1 MILNLIKNTYV
12 HQRFFIYISVIAAL
26 FLVSFWF
33 PIVYNVAWFLVT
45 ILAVLFVGDIYVL
58 FSVKKGVNARRIL
71 TEKFSN
77 SDENPVPITVKN
89 NYKFTIEVKIIDEL
103 PSQFQKRDF
112 VHIAN
117 LNPFENYNFEY
128 EVKPVERGEYHFGK
142 LNIYVSSPLRIVA
155 RRFKFQE
162 HEMVAVYP
170 SYIQMKKYEFLA
182 MSNRL
187 TEFGLKKI
195 RRIGHT
201 LEFEQIKNYIAGD
214 DVRTINWKAT
224 AKRSQLMVNQFQDE
238 KSQPIYSI
246 IDLGRVM
253 KMPFEKLKLL
263 DYAINSTLAFSN
275 IALRKNDKAGLLTFA
290 KKVDTII
297 AASNK
302 KTHLNTINEALYNI
316 TTKYTD
322 SDFGYLYA
330 LIKRK
335 ITQRS
340 LLILYTN
347 FEHISSLKRQLPFLQ
362 AISKYHLLVVVFFE
376 NTELDNLIT
385 ENAADIQTIY
395 HKTIAEKFAFEKR
408 LIVKE
413 LESHGIY
420 GILTKPKNLTVNVI
434 NKYLEFKA
442 KGFI

>member
-1 MILNLIKNTYV
+1 MDIIKNLYI
-12 HQRFFIYISVIAAL
+12 HERFFKYLSSIAAI

-33 PIVYNVAWFLVT
+33 PILYMVAWFMVT
-45 ILAVLFVGDIYVL
+45 IFGILFIGDIYLL
-58 FSVKKGVNARRIL
+58 FRVGKGIHARRIL
-71 TEKFSN
+71 SDKFSN
-77 SDENPVPITVKN
+77 SDLNPIPITVKN
-89 NYKFTIEVKIIDEL
+89 NYKFKVEVKLIDEL
-103 PSQFQKRDF
+103 PTQFQKRDF
-112 VHIAN
+112 EQVSFI
-117 LNPFENYNFEY
+117 NPQNIWEFEY
-128 EVKPVERGEYHFGK
+128 AMKPFERGEYVFGN
-142 LNIYVSSPLRIVA
+142 LNVYVSSFLRIVS
-155 RRFKFQE
+155 RRYKFE
-162 HEMVAVYP
+162 ENKSVAVYP

-182 MSNRL
+182 LSNRL

-224 AKRSQLMVNQFQDE
+224 AKRSQLMVNQYQDE

-246 IDLGRVM
+246 IDVGRVM
-253 KMPFEKLKLL
+253 KMPFEELKLI

-290 KKVDTII
+290 KKVDTVL

-302 KTHLNTINEALYNI
+302 KTHLDTINEALYNI
-316 TTKYTD
+316 TTQFTD
-322 SDFGYLYA
+322 TDFGYLYA
-330 LIKRK
+330 FIKRK

-347 FEHISSLKRQLPFLQ
+347 FEHISSLKRQLPFLTVI
-362 AISKYHLLVVVFFE
+362 AKSHLLVVVFFA
-376 NTELDNLIT
+376 NTELDQLILD
-385 ENAADIQTIY
+385 NAEDLQAIY
-395 HKTIAEKFAFEKR
+395 HKTVAEKFAYEKK

-413 LESHGIY
+413 LESKGVY
-420 GILTKPKNLTVNVI
+420 GILTKPQNLTVNVI
-434 NKYLEFKA
+434 NKYLEFKS

>member
-1 MILNLIKNTYV
+1 MLNIFKNLYV
-12 HQRFFIYISVIAAL
+12 HQRFYVYISIISAL
-26 FLVSFWF
+26 FLVSFWL
-33 PIVYNVAWFLVT
+33 PILYLVAWFCVLVLIT
-45 ILAVLFVGDIYVL
+45 LFFGDIYLL
-58 FSVKKGVNARRIL
+58 FKAEKGVEARRLL

-77 SDENPVPITVKN
+77 SDENPITITLKN
-89 NYKFTIEVKIIDEL
+89 KYPFKVEVKIIDEL
-103 PSQFQKRDF
+103 PVQFQKRDF
-112 VHIAN
+112 SHTYSIN
-117 LNPFENYNFEY
+117 SNENYNFEY
-128 EVKPVERGEYHFGK
+128 TVTPVERGEYHFGK
-142 LNIYVSSPLRIVA
+142 LLVFTSTKFRMVA
-155 RRFKFQE
+155 RRFVFEENKS
-162 HEMVAVYP
+162 VAVYP

-224 AKRSQLMVNQFQDE
+224 AKRNELMVNQYQDE

-253 KMPFEKLKLL
+253 KMPFQELKLL

-275 IALRKNDKAGLLTFA
+275 IALRKNDKAGLITFS
-290 KKVDTII
+290 KKVDTIL

-316 TTKYTD
+316 NTQYTD
-322 SDFGYLYA
+322 SDYGYLYA

-335 ITQRS
+335 VTQRS

-347 FEHISSLKRQLPFLQ
+347 FEHISSLKRQLPYLQ
-362 AISKYHLLVVVFFE
+362 AISKFHMLVVVFFE
-376 NTELDNLIT
+376 NTELD
-385 ENAADIQTIY
+385 DVIQTDAESIEAIY
-395 HKTIAEKFAFEKR
+395 NKTIAEKFAYEKR

-413 LESHGIY
+413 LEGKGIY
-420 GILTKPKNLTVNVI
+420 AILTKPQNLTVNVI

-442 KGFI
+442 KGVI

>member
-1 MILNLIKNTYV
+1 MNVIKSLYI
-12 HQRFFIYISVIAAL
+12 HERFFVYISVIAVT
-26 FLVSFWF
+26 FLISFWF
-33 PIVYNVAWFLVT
+33 PFLYAVAWFMVV
-45 ILAVLFVGDIYVL
+45 ILGVLFISDIYIL
-58 FSVKKGVNARRIL
+58 FKNKKGMDARRIL

-77 SDENPVPITVKN
+77 SDDNPISITLKN
-89 NYKFTIEVKIIDEL
+89 NFNFKIEVKIIEEL
-103 PSQFQKRDF
+103 PYQFQKRNF
-112 VHIAN
+112 EHTSFI
-117 LNPFENYNFEY
+117 NPLEVYNFEY
-128 EVKPVERGEYHFGK
+128 SLRPVERGKYHFGN
-142 LNIYVSSPLRIVA
+142 LNVFVSSPLKIVA
-155 RRFKFQE
+155 KRFKF
-162 HEMVAVYP
+162 HDKSTVAVYP

-187 TEFGLKKI
+187 REFGLKKI

-201 LEFEQIKNYIAGD
+201 LEFEQIKNYVAGD

-224 AKRSQLMVNQFQDE
+224 AKRSQLMVNQYQDE
-238 KSQPIYSI
+238 KSQPIYSL

-253 KMPFEKLKLL
+253 KMPFEELKLL
-263 DYAINSTLAFSN
+263 DYAINATLAFSN

-290 KKVDTII
+290 KKVDTIV

-302 KTHLNTINEALYNI
+302 KPHLNVINEALYNI
-316 TTKYTD
+316 ETQYTD

-335 ITQRS
+335 IAQRS

-347 FEHISSLKRQLPFLQ
+347 FEHISALKRQLPFLQ
-362 AISKYHLLVVVFFE
+362 AIAKNHLLVVVFFE
-376 NTELDNLIT
+376 NTELDNLVK
-385 ENAADIQTIY
+385 ENAENLQTIY
-395 HKTIAEKFAFEKR
+395 HKTIAEKFRYEKR

-413 LESHGIY
+413 LENKGVY
-420 GILTKPKNLTVNVI
+420 AILTKPKNLTVNVI

>member
-1 MILNLIKNTYV
+1 MKTIRNIYI
-12 HQRFFIYISVIAAL
+12 HQRFFVYLSIISGL
-26 FLVSFWF
+26 FLVSYWVPLLYSVTWIF
-33 PIVYNVAWFLVT
+33 VT
-45 ILAVLFVGDIYVL
+45 IILVFFFSDIYML
-58 FSVKKGVNARRIL
+58 FSAKKGINARRIL

-77 SDENPVPITVKN
+77 SDENPVSITVKN
-89 NYKFTIEVKIIDEL
+89 NYKFNIEAKIIDEL
-103 PSQFQKRDF
+103 PNQFQKRDF
-112 VHIAN
+112 EHIVN
-117 LNPFENYNFEY
+117 LKAIENYNFEY
-128 EVKPVERGEYHFGK
+128 EVTPVERGEYHFGN
-142 LNIYVSSPLRIVA
+142 LNIYVSSPLKIVA
-155 RRFKFQE
+155 RRFQFQE
-162 HEMVAVYP
+162 NEMVAVYP

-224 AKRSQLMVNQFQDE
+224 AKRSQLMVNQYQDE

-253 KMPFEKLKLL
+253 KMPFEELKLL
-263 DYAINSTLAFSN
+263 DYAINSALAFSN
-275 IALRKNDKAGLLTFA
+275 IALRKNDKAGLITFA
-290 KKVDTII
+290 KKVDTIV

-302 KTHLNTINEALYNI
+302 KTHLNIINEALYNV
-316 TTKYTD
+316 TTKFTD
-322 SDFGYLYA
+322 ADFGYLYA
-330 LIKRK
+330 VIKRK

-347 FEHISSLKRQLPFLQ
+347 FEHISSLKRQLPFLK
-362 AISKYHLLVVVFFE
+362 AISKHHLLVVVFFE
-376 NTELDNLIT
+376 NTELDTLIQ
-385 ENAADIQTIY
+385 ENAEDIQTIY
-395 HKTIAEKFAFEKR
+395 HKTIAEKFAYEKR

-413 LESHGIY
+413 LERNGIY

>member
-1 MILNLIKNTYV
+1 M
-12 HQRFFIYISVIAAL
+12 
-26 FLVSFWF
+26 VSFWF
-33 PIVYNVAWFLVT
+33 SILYNFAWFLVT
-45 ILAVLFVGDIYVL
+45 ILAVLFLVDIYIL
-58 FSVKKGVNARRIL
+58 FGFKKGVDARRIL

-77 SDENPVPITVKN
+77 SDENPIPITVKN
-89 NYKFTIEVKIIDEL
+89 NYKFRIEVKIIDEL

-112 VHIAN
+112 EQIAS

-142 LNIYVSSPLRIVA
+142 LNIYVSSPLKIVA
-155 RRFKFQE
+155 RRFKFQDN
-162 HEMVAVYP
+162 EMVAVYP

-187 TEFGLKKI
+187 TEFGIKKI

-224 AKRSQLMVNQFQDE
+224 AKRNQLMVNQYQDE
-238 KSQPIYSI
+238 KAQPIYSI

-253 KMPFEKLKLL
+253 KMPFEELKLL
-263 DYAINSTLAFSN
+263 DYAINSALAFSN
-275 IALRKNDKAGLLTFA
+275 IALRKNDKAGLITFA
-290 KKVDTII
+290 KKVENII

-316 TTKYTD
+316 STKYSD

-376 NTELDNLIT
+376 NTELDNLIA
-385 ENAADIQTIY
+385 ENAEDIQTIY
-395 HKTIAEKFAFEKR
+395 HKTVAEKFAFEKR

-413 LESHGIY
+413 LESQGIY
-420 GILTKPKNLTVNVI
+420 VILTKPKHLTISVI

>member
-1 MILNLIKNTYV
+1 MKLIRNLYI
-12 HQRFFIYISVIAAL
+12 HERFFIYVAVIAIT
-26 FLVSFWF
+26 FLMSFWF
-33 PIVYNVAWFLVT
+33 PILYSVAWLLVVVLIVFFT
-45 ILAVLFVGDIYVL
+45 IDIYVL
-58 FSVKKGVNARRIL
+58 FSVNKGIEARRIL

-77 SDENPVPITVKN
+77 SDENPIPITIQN
-89 NYKFTIEVKIIDEL
+89 NYQFRIEASIIDEL
-103 PSQFQKRDF
+103 PFQFQKRDLEEKAF
-112 VHIAN
+112 I
-117 LNPFENYNFEY
+117 NPQCVWEFEY
-128 EVKPVERGEYHFGK
+128 SVRPVERGEYYFGK
-142 LNIYVSSPLRIVA
+142 LNVYISTFFRIVS
-155 RRFKFQE
+155 RRYKFQE
-162 HEMVAVYP
+162 NEMVAVYP

-201 LEFEQIKNYIAGD
+201 LEFEQIKNYITGD

-224 AKRSQLMVNQFQDE
+224 AKRSQLMVNQYQDE

-253 KMPFEKLKLL
+253 KMPFEELKLI
-263 DYAINSTLAFSN
+263 DYAINATLAFSN
-275 IALRKNDKAGLLTFA
+275 IALKKNDKAGLLTFS
-290 KKVDTII
+290 KRVDTIV

-302 KTHLNTINEALYNI
+302 KTHLNSINEALYNI
-316 TTKYTD
+316 STKYTD

-347 FEHISSLKRQLPFLQ
+347 FEHVSSLKRQIPFLK
-362 AISKYHLLVVVFFE
+362 AIAKYHLLVVVFFE
-376 NTELDNLIT
+376 NTELDSLIN
-385 ENAADIQTIY
+385 ENAEDLQTIY
-395 HKTIAEKFAFEKR
+395 HKTIAEKFAYEKR

-413 LESHGIY
+413 LESKGIY
-420 GILTKPKNLTVNVI
+420 GILTKPQNLTVNVI

>member
-1 MILNLIKNTYV
+1 M
-12 HQRFFIYISVIAAL
+12 L
-26 FLVSFWF
+26 FLV
-33 PIVYNVAWFLVT
+33 
-45 ILAVLFVGDIYVL
+45 DIYIL
-58 FSVKKGVNARRIL
+58 FGFKKGVDARRIL

-77 SDENPVPITVKN
+77 SDENPIPITVKN
-89 NYKFTIEVKIIDEL
+89 NYKFRIEVKIIDEL

-112 VHIAN
+112 EQIAS

-142 LNIYVSSPLRIVA
+142 LNIYVSSPLKIVA
-155 RRFKFQE
+155 RRFKFQDN
-162 HEMVAVYP
+162 EMVAVYP

-187 TEFGLKKI
+187 TEFGIKKI

-224 AKRSQLMVNQFQDE
+224 AKRNQLMVNQYQDE
-238 KSQPIYSI
+238 KAQPIYSI

-253 KMPFEKLKLL
+253 KMPFEELKLL
-263 DYAINSTLAFSN
+263 DYAINSALAFSN
-275 IALRKNDKAGLLTFA
+275 IALRKNDKAGLITFA
-290 KKVDTII
+290 KKVENII

-316 TTKYTD
+316 STKYSD

-376 NTELDNLIT
+376 NTELDNLIA
-385 ENAADIQTIY
+385 ENAEDIQTIY
-395 HKTIAEKFAFEKR
+395 HKTVAEKFAFEKR

-413 LESHGIY
+413 LESQGIY
-420 GILTKPKNLTVNVI
+420 VILTKPKHLTINVI

>member
-1 MILNLIKNTYV
+1 MKIIRSIYI
-12 HQRFFIYISVIAAL
+12 HQRFFVYISIISAL
-26 FLVSFWF
+26 FLISFWF
-33 PIVYNVAWFLVT
+33 PIVYSFTWILVT
-45 ILAVLFVGDIYVL
+45 IISVLLFTDIYLL
-58 FSVKKGVNARRIL
+58 FNSKKGIEARRIL
-71 TEKFSN
+71 TDKFSN
-77 SDENPVPITVKN
+77 SDENPVSITIKN
-89 NYKFTIEVKIIDEL
+89 NYIFAIQAKIIDEL
-103 PSQFQKRDF
+103 PKQFQKRDF
-112 VHIAN
+112 KHIAN
-117 LNPFENYNFEY
+117 LNPQENYNFEY
-128 EVKPVERGEYHFGK
+128 EVIPVERGEYHFGN
-142 LNIYVSSPLRIVA
+142 LNVFISSPLKIIAKRY
-155 RRFKFQE
+155 RFQE
-162 HEMVAVYP
+162 NEMVAVYP

-182 MSNRL
+182 ISNRL

-195 RRIGHT
+195 RKIGHT

-224 AKRSQLMVNQFQDE
+224 AKRSQLMVNQYQDE

-253 KMPFEKLKLL
+253 KMPFEELKLL

-275 IALRKNDKAGLLTFA
+275 IALKKNDKAGLITFA
-290 KKVDTII
+290 KKVDAIV

-322 SDFGYLYA
+322 ADFGYLYA
-330 LIKRK
+330 VVKRK

-347 FEHISSLKRQLPFLQ
+347 FEHISSLKRQLPFLK
-362 AISKYHLLVVVFFE
+362 AISKHHLLVVVFFE
-376 NTELDNLIT
+376 NTELDALIQ
-385 ENAADIQTIY
+385 EDAEDLQTIY
-395 HKTIAEKFAFEKR
+395 HKTIAEKFAYEKK

-413 LESHGIY
+413 LERNGIY

>member
-1 MILNLIKNTYV
+1 
-12 HQRFFIYISVIAAL
+12 
-26 FLVSFWF
+26 LVSFWF
-33 PIVYNVAWFLVT
+33 SILYNFAWFLVT
-45 ILAVLFVGDIYVL
+45 ILAVLFLVDIYIL
-58 FSVKKGVNARRIL
+58 FGFKKGVDARRIL

-77 SDENPVPITVKN
+77 SDENPIPITVKN
-89 NYKFTIEVKIIDEL
+89 NYKFRIEVKIIDEL

-112 VHIAN
+112 EQIAS

-142 LNIYVSSPLRIVA
+142 LNIYVSSPLKIVA
-155 RRFKFQE
+155 RRFKFQDN
-162 HEMVAVYP
+162 EMVAVYP

-187 TEFGLKKI
+187 TEFGIKKI

-224 AKRSQLMVNQFQDE
+224 AKRNQLMVNQYQDE
-238 KSQPIYSI
+238 KAQPIYSI

-253 KMPFEKLKLL
+253 KMPFEELKLL
-263 DYAINSTLAFSN
+263 DYAINSALAFSN
-275 IALRKNDKAGLLTFA
+275 IALRKNDKAGLITFA
-290 KKVDTII
+290 KKVENII

-316 TTKYTD
+316 STKYSD

-376 NTELDNLIT
+376 NTELDNLIA
-385 ENAADIQTIY
+385 ENAEDIQTIY
-395 HKTIAEKFAFEKR
+395 HKTVAEKFAFEKR

-413 LESHGIY
+413 LESQGIY
-420 GILTKPKNLTVNVI
+420 VILTKPKHLTINVI

>member
-1 MILNLIKNTYV
+1 MNFFKSLYIHNRFYTYMS
-12 HQRFFIYISVIAAL
+12 IISVV
-26 FLVSFWF
+26 FLLSFWF
-33 PIVYNVAWFLVT
+33 TILYTIAWFLVL
-45 ILAVLFVGDIYVL
+45 ILGGFLISDIYL
-58 FSVKKGVNARRIL
+58 LYNIRQGINARREL
-71 TEKFSN
+71 TKKFSN
-77 SDENPVPITVKN
+77 SDENPVPITISNKYN
-89 NYKFTIEVKIIDEL
+89 FKIEVKLIDEL
-103 PSQFQKRDF
+103 PNQFQKRDF
-112 VHIAN
+112 EHVAFINA
-117 LNPFENYNFEY
+117 FENYDFEY
-128 EVKPVERGEYHFGK
+128 SVKPVERGEYQFGN
-142 LNIYVSSPLRIVA
+142 LNVYVSSYIRIIS
-155 RRFKFQE
+155 RRFNFQKDE
-162 HEMVAVYP
+162 TVSVYP

-182 MSNRL
+182 LSNRL

-201 LEFEQIKNYIAGD
+201 LEFEQIKNYVSGD

-224 AKRSQLMVNQFQDE
+224 AKQSQLMVNQYQDE

-253 KMPFEKLKLL
+253 KMPFEGLNLV

-275 IALRKNDKAGLLTFA
+275 IALRKNDKAGLLTFS

-297 AASNK
+297 ASSNK
-302 KTHLNTINEALYNI
+302 KTHLNTINESLYNI
-316 TTKYTD
+316 TTNFTD

-347 FEHISSLKRQLPFLQ
+347 FEHISSLKRQIPFLK
-362 AISKYHLLVVVFFE
+362 AIAKQHLLVVVFFE
-376 NTELDNLIT
+376 NTELDNLLN
-385 ENAADIQTIY
+385 EDAEDLQTVY
-395 HKTIAEKFAFEKR
+395 NKTIANKFAYEKR
-408 LIVKE
+408 LMVKE
-413 LESHGIY
+413 LESKGIY
-420 GILTKPKNLTVNVI
+420 GILTKPKHLTVNVI